1 MVQMAQNMWLVIG
14 VMSVVA
20 AFLRIAPAVIKQ
32 FNKLND
38 YPKVIRF
45 LDYTICMVNGEIIF
59 TLAFNHLPQ
68 DQTHDPVLGIT
79 IVSIVSAA
87 YLMLRTNCLTKSF
100 LLGLFVLIIGLCFIM
115 PPF

>member
-1 MVQMAQNMWLVIG
+1 MLNNIWMMIG
-14 VMSVVA
+14 ATSLIA
-20 AFLRIAPAVIKQ
+20 GFLRIAPAVIKQ

-59 TLAFNHLPQ
+59 TLAFHHLPQ
-68 DQTHDPVLGIT
+68 DHTHNSVLGLT
-79 IVSIVSAA
+79 IMSIGSAA